1 MAIISCPFCGHKIS
15 DKSAQCNKCKGD
27 IAGLTPEKRESL
39 ERNKALDQAQ
49 SLVNHSMF
57 ALLLFLAGFGL
68 MYWWDPQA
76 GSPQQYIAGAA
87 IGLGFCWYIISRARI
102 MFMKKKRK

>member
-15 DKSAQCNKCKGD
+15 DKSPSCNKCNGD
-27 IAGLTPEKRESL
+27 IAGLTPQKREAL
-39 ERNKALDQAQ
+39 ARDKALDQAQ

-68 MYWWDPQA
+68 MYWWDPET
-76 GSPQQYIAGAA
+76 GSPQQYIAGGA
-87 IGLGFCWYIISRARI
+87 IGFGFCWYIISRARI
-102 MFMKKKRK
+102 MLLRRRK

>member
-15 DKSAQCNKCKGD
+15 DKSASCNKCNGD

-68 MYWWDPQA
+68 MYWWDPDA
-76 GSPQQYIAGAA
+76 GSTQQYIAGSA
-87 IGLGFCWYIISRARI
+87 IGLGFCWYIVSRARI
-102 MFMKKKRK
+102 MFLRKRK

>member
-15 DKSAQCNKCKGD
+15 DKSANCNKCNGD
-27 IAGLTPEKRESL
+27 IAGLTPQKRESL
-39 ERNKALDQAQ
+39 QRDKALNQAQ

-68 MYWWDPQA
+68 MYWWDPDA
-76 GSPQQYIAGAA
+76 GSVQQYIAGGA
-87 IGLGFCWYIISRARI
+87 IGLGFCWYMVSRARI
-102 MFMKKKRK
+102 MLLRRRK